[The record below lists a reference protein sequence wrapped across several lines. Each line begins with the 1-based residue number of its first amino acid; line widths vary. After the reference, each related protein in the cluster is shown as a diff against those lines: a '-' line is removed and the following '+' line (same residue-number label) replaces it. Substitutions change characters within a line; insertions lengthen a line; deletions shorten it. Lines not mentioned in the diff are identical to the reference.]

1 MSAVDTV
8 TEEAI
13 LRALRSVMTG
23 RTTVLISHRIST
35 VRDADLILVL
45 ANGRVVEEG
54 THDRL
59 IGQEGEYAR
68 MHQEQLLEEARK
80 GIDL

>member
-1 MSAVDTV
+1 MIGS
-8 TEEAI
+8 
-13 LRALRSVMTG
+13 
-23 RTTVLISHRIST
+23 
-35 VRDADLILVL
+35 
-45 ANGRVVEEG
+45 
-54 THDRL
+54 

>member
-1 MSAVDTV
+1 M
-8 TEEAI
+8 
-13 LRALRSVMTG
+13 
-23 RTTVLISHRIST
+23 RTSSWCWPT
-35 VRDADLILVL
+35 D
-45 ANGRVVEEG
+45 VVEEG